1 MITFRV
7 PDMTCGHCASVITM
21 AVAGVDKS
29 ARIKVNIPV
38 KLVSITSTA
47 GEGELMAAIREAG
60 YAPQKLAPTPERPTP
75 RTSGCCC
82 ASRKSASVDASQIPA
97 PASSACCG

>member
-7 PDMTCGHCASVITM
+7 PDMTCGHCASIIAR
-21 AVAGVDKS
+21 AVAGVDKA
-29 ARIKVNIPV
+29 ARIEVNVPV
-38 KLVSITSTA
+38 KLVSVTSTA
-47 GEGELMAAIREAG
+47 AEGELMEAIQEAG
-60 YAPQKLAPTPERPTP
+60 YPPQKVAPARPTP

-82 ASRKSASVDASQIPA
+82 ASRKSALVDPSQGTA

>member
-7 PDMTCGHCASVITM
+7 PDMTCGHCASAITM
-21 AVAGVDKS
+21 AVAGVDKA
-29 ARIKVNIPV
+29 ARIEIDVPA

-47 GEGELMAAIREAG
+47 AEGELMEAIQATG
-60 YAPQKLAPTPERPTP
+60 YPPQKVASTTARPTP

-82 ASRKSASVDASQIPA
+82 ASRESALVDPSQGTA
-97 PASSACCG
+97 PASSACCR